1 MLVMVMLLEVTMA
14 MITNDGERCSR
25 SLSAHYAPGP
35 VQSPLCESVVYS
47 SLKSY
52 VEMTVV
58 GSQTD
63 EEAEAQNGCEMRLVV
78 SVCAHTEDS

>member
-1 MLVMVMLLEVTMA
+1 MLVMVMMLLLAVTMA

-58 GSQTD
+58 ALKDG
-63 EEAEAQNGCEMRLVV
+63 
-78 SVCAHTEDS
+78 